1 MTTETKRDK
10 YPERK
15 ILISSNGNKA
25 MAMRLLENLPIFTDK
40 PLEVVIR
47 EEIKERRQDQN
58 SRMWAG
64 PLRDFSE
71 QVFISGYTYSA
82 DEWHDELRN
91 RFMPAEDMPIA
102 ELERHVTNFK
112 TYRKFKLNQGGDRV
126 LDKVNCTTT
135 KLTPYGMSIY
145 LEQIHA
151 YGAAVFGV
159 MFRAS
164 PKEQQRYAA

>member
-1 MTTETKRDK
+1 M
-10 YPERK
+10 
-15 ILISSNGNKA
+15 
-25 MAMRLLENLPIFTDK
+25 
-40 PLEVVIR
+40 
-47 EEIKERRQDQN
+47 
-58 SRMWAG
+58 

-151 YGAAVFGV
+151 Y
-159 MFRAS
+159 
-164 PKEQQRYAA
+164 